1 MNKLTGL
8 LVLAAVILTVLF
20 FYSNPDIL
28 GDIWLWIVGF
38 IGYLIVLFEKG
49 FQRLK
54 RLFENSTSPFSSSEI
69 SEKKALSSEGSNVT
83 KQHIIRRAE
92 TLLEKPEE
100 ISLPNADITVLR
112 YADDGNTTL
121 GLMFINKSF
130 FAYTLEDTHNDL
142 KIHGNTRIPE
152 GHYQLGIKKENTP
165 LTQRYRNRFD
175 WFSHHIEIEGIPNYD
190 LVYIHIGNTHKDT
203 KGCLLIADG
212 VNAANREKM
221 ILQSQKAYERFYK
234 IIYPK
239 IVNNEPL
246 AINILDENWIG
257 SVSKINQLEK
267 A

>member
-8 LVLAAVILTVLF
+8 LVLAAVILAVLF
-20 FYSNPDIL
+20 FYSNPEIL
-28 GDIWLWIVGF
+28 GDIWLWIIGF

-49 FQRLK
+49 FQKLK
-54 RLFENSTSPFSSSEI
+54 ELFQNNSSPDTGKGTLEIQRPSSEKPK
-69 SEKKALSSEGSNVT
+69 ETN
-83 KQHIIRRAE
+83 HPIIHQVEA
-92 TLLEKPEE
+92 LLENQENN
-100 ISLPNADITVLR
+100 SLPDAFITVLR
-112 YADDGNTTL
+112 YADDGNTSL
-121 GLMFINKSF
+121 GLMFVNKVF
-130 FAYTLEDTHNDL
+130 FAYTLEDTHSEL
-142 KIHGNTRIPE
+142 KIPGNTRIPE
-152 GHYQLGIKKENTP
+152 GHYRLGIKKENTP

-175 WFSHHIEIEGIPNYD
+175 WFSNHIEIEGIPNYD

-234 IIYPK
+234 IIYPR

-246 AINILDENWIG
+246 AINILDENWIEK
-257 SVSKINQLEK
+257 VSKITQLEK

>member
-20 FYSNPDIL
+20 FYSNPEIL
-28 GDIWLWIVGF
+28 GDIWLWIIGF
-38 IGYLIVLFEKG
+38 IGYLVVLFEKG
-49 FQRLK
+49 FLKLKELFQASPSPITGTPTKEIQR
-54 RLFENSTSPFSSSEI
+54 
-69 SEKKALSSEGSNVT
+69 LSSEKPMET
-83 KQHIIRRAE
+83 KQPNIQQVEA
-92 TLLEKPEE
+92 LLENQKD
-100 ISLPNADITVLR
+100 ISLPDAFITVLR

-130 FAYTLEDTHNDL
+130 FAYTLEDTHSEF
-142 KIHGNTRIPE
+142 KIPGDSRIPE
-152 GHYQLGIKKENTP
+152 GNYPLGIKKEDTP
-165 LTQRYRNRFD
+165 LTLRYKNRFD
-175 WFSHHIEIEGIPNYD
+175 WFSNHIEIEGIPNYD

-234 IIYPK
+234 IVYPR
-239 IVNNEPL
+239 IANNEPL
-246 AINILDENWIG
+246 AINILDENWIDK
-257 SVSKINQLEK
+257 VSKIKQLEK